1 MLEFQES
8 NRIIPEHF
16 SQCHDGVGTLICKSL
31 LDGFA
36 SEKFCLFHV
45 DDIPAGVTI
54 GLHKHEQNE
63 EIYYLASGK
72 GILQYDEHEYEMNPG
87 DISLCKIGHAHG
99 FIATQDCV
107 LIVVGNS

>member
-1 MLEFQES
+1 
-8 NRIIPEHF
+8 
-16 SQCHDGVGTLICKSL
+16 
-31 LDGFA
+31 
-36 SEKFCLFHV
+36 
-45 DDIPAGVTI
+45 
-54 GLHKHEQNE
+54 
-63 EIYYLASGK
+63 LASGK